1 MNMKKMVS
9 ILTVTLGLSVL
20 NTLAQ
25 PQGGPPRG
33 GGREG
38 MRFAMPP
45 YVQALDANGDNV
57 IDADELT
64 NASAALKKLDRNG
77 DGRLTQ
83 EEYGFGRMGGPGFGG
98 SGGPAMGG
106 PPDGGPGTSGGRGQ
120 REAGGGSTI
129 SFESTTLPK
138 NDTEKKILAVL
149 DDMNQNQR
157 HGSMSVPAHD
167 GRILR
172 VLAESLGARHI
183 VEIGTSIGYS
193 GTWFC
198 LGLQQTGGKLTTFEI
213 DAGRAATARANFK
226 RAGVDNLVTLIEG
239 DAHENVAKVEGPIDI
254 LFLDADKE
262 GYLDYLNKLLPK
274 LRPGGLVIAHNM
286 NQRQADPQFVK
297 AITSNPELETVFM
310 NLETSGISVSLKKR

>member
-1 MNMKKMVS
+1 MNTNSKLL
-9 ILTVTLGLSVL
+9 LTALAFGLSAGMA
-20 NTLAQ
+20 LAQ
-25 PQGGPPRG
+25 ERGGPPRG

-38 MRFAMPP
+38 MRFPMPP
-45 YVQALDANGDNV
+45 YVQALDANSDGV
-57 IDADELT
+57 IDAIELT

-83 EEYGFGRMGGPGFGG
+83 EEYGFGRMAGPGFGG
-98 SGGPAMGG
+98 PGGPAMGG
-106 PPDGGPGTSGGRGQ
+106 PPEGGPGASGGRGQ

-129 SFESTTLPK
+129 SFESATLPR

-157 HGSMSVPAHD
+157 RGSMSVPTHD

-172 VLAESLGARHI
+172 VLAESLGAKHI

-226 RAGVDNLVTLIEG
+226 RAGVDSLVTLVEG
-239 DAHENVAKVEGPIDI
+239 DAHENVAKLEGPIDI

-286 NQRQADPQFVK
+286 NQRQADSRFVE
-297 AITSNPELETVFM
+297 AIKSNPELETVFM